1 MQHEHAHAK
10 NKAAIASV
18 LAALGLTLLKLVVG
32 IYTNSLGILSEA
44 LHSGLDLLAALMTL
58 YAVRVSSR
66 PADSRHPYGHGKV
79 ENLSALAETLLL
91 FVISFW
97 VVYEGIQRL
106 LGGGEPV
113 VPSLW
118 GAAIMAISMI
128 VDVNR
133 VRMLRKVARE
143 TKSQALEADALHFA
157 TDILS
162 SAVVLVGVL
171 AVWLASVLQIPGPV
185 QKVLVQADTVA
196 ALIVAV
202 IIFRASLHM
211 ARDAVNTLMDSGSSE
226 ECSQIEAVVERLPG
240 ITAVRRVRLR
250 TSGPQA
256 FVDLTVGVDPQV
268 RVSEGHRL
276 AHEAELAVDSILPG
290 ADVTVHVEPMMPAAA
305 PADPFMVIQRAAER
319 QGLDVHDIHVLRSGE
334 ATRIELH
341 VELPADMSFARAHK
355 QVRAFEED
363 VCRHLSLE
371 EILTHLEPRDASA
384 SYRGLI
390 ASCPEAQAAWE
401 QIRHAVERE
410 PLLRD
415 AHRFSAYAT
424 AEQGLCVSFHCEVA
438 TDCTVEQAH
447 VISSRLESQLR
458 GLLPSLGRISIH
470 LEPSA
475 SATVPA
481 GEPR

>member
-1 MQHEHAHAK
+1 MEHEHTQAK
-10 NKAAIASV
+10 HRAAIFSV

-32 IYTNSLGILSEA
+32 LYTNSLGILSEA

-66 PADSRHPYGHGKV
+66 PADSGHPYGHGKV

-91 FVISFW
+91 FLISFW
-97 VVYEGIQRL
+97 VIYEGIQRL

-118 GAAIMAISMI
+118 GAVIMAISMI
-128 VDVNR
+128 VDINR
-133 VRMLRKVARE
+133 VRMLRRVARE

-171 AVWLASVLQIPGPV
+171 AVWLASALHITGPL

-211 ARDAVNTLMDSGSSE
+211 ARDAVNTLMDSSSSE
-226 ECSQIEAVVERLPG
+226 ECQQIEAAVGALPG

-250 TSGPQA
+250 TSGPQS
-256 FVDLTVGVDPQV
+256 FVDLTVGVDPCV

-290 ADVTVHVEPMMPAAA
+290 ADVTVHVEPMVSPAA
-305 PADPFMVIQRAAER
+305 PLDPFMVIQRAAER
-319 QGLDVHDIHVLRSGE
+319 QGLDVHDIHVLRSGT

-341 VELPADMSFARAHK
+341 VELPADMPFARAHK

-363 VCRHLSLE
+363 VSRSLSLE
-371 EILTHLEPRDASA
+371 EILTHLEPRDAAA
-384 SYRGLI
+384 SYRGLTA
-390 ASCPEAQAAWE
+390 ASPEVQAAWD
-401 QIRHAVERE
+401 QIRQAVDRE
-410 PLLRD
+410 PLLSK
-415 AHRFSAYAT
+415 AHKFSAYAT

-438 TDCTVEQAH
+438 ADCTVAQAH
-447 VISSRLESQLR
+447 GISSRLESQLR
-458 GLLPSLGRISIH
+458 ELLPSLGRVSIH
-470 LEPSA
+470 LEPA
-475 SATVPA
+475 AA
-481 GEPR
+481 QAAAD